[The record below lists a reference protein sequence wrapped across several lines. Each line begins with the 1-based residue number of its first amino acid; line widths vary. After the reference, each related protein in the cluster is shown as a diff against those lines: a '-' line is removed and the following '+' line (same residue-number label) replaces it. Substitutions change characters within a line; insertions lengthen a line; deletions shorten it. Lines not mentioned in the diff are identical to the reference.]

1 VRRGERAAVPDGAR
15 VAVPPSAPGSTAP
28 PIAVDPI
35 CGMTVAAVPGT
46 PSVEY
51 EGETIYF
58 CCEGC
63 RSKFL
68 AQHEAA

>member
-1 VRRGERAAVPDGAR
+1 
-15 VAVPPSAPGSTAP
+15 
-28 PIAVDPI
+28 
-35 CGMTVAAVPGT
+35 MTVAAVPGT

-63 RSKFL
+63 KAQVRGRST
-68 AQHEAA
+68 QAA